1 MRSIDLHQL
10 ILTKRIGMGRTLAVL
25 IAIGLALTI
34 ISSGEVA
41 AVVRGSI
48 IAYFDQRIALDGEH
62 VLVIHNGTSPTC
74 AVIPNPPQHDCFR
87 PDPER
92 REFSVD
98 YLTPNGVRSLFWFR
112 LPDP

>member
-1 MRSIDLHQL
+1 MSTIRSIDLHQL

-74 AVIPNPPQHDCFR
+74 AVIPNPHSTIASDQIR
-87 PDPER
+87 
-92 REFSVD
+92 S
-98 YLTPNGVRSLFWFR
+98 GVSSPWTI
-112 LPDP
+112 